1 VKHRPMALALR
12 VSPWLAGLAALA
24 LAACGPNGQP
34 GDDDGGDDDDGPSCA
49 NPAAESCT
57 GGRDE
62 DCDGLIDCEDTDCI
76 EEESCANCGELEHPE
91 ASLALPDGEGNSY
104 VSSLNFTGFSD
115 GQALTDVSKLLG
127 VCVNMEHSWLRD
139 LQIELSCPSGTSIV
153 LQMFLG
159 QTGSEV
165 FMGQPND
172 DDDVDPV
179 PGVGAEYCWTPNAVN
194 PPMLDYVNNSGFPGI
209 HDLPAGDYRSVTPMS
224 NLLNCPLNGR
234 WTIKV
239 TDLWAI
245 DNGYIFSW
253 GVKFDPSIVEDCA
266 NWPPI
271 GRDCGESRLEAS
283 DLPVST
289 LRKD

>member
-1 VKHRPMALALR
+1 VQLRPARAP
-12 VSPWLAGLAALA
+12 STWLTALAALT
-24 LAACGPNGQP
+24 LAACGPTSGADDDGG
-34 GDDDGGDDDDGPSCA
+34 GDDDGGPGCDDPVGEECSG
-49 NPAAESCT
+49 S
-57 GGRDE
+57 RDE
-62 DCDGLIDCEDTDCI
+62 DCDGLIDCDDPDCADVGG
-76 EEESCANCGELEHPE
+76 CANCGELQQLE

-104 VSSLNFTGFSD
+104 VSSLNFTGFAD
-115 GQALTDVSKLLG
+115 DMRLQDLSKFLG

-139 LQIELSCPSGTSIV
+139 LQIELSCPSGVTLV

-165 FMGQPND
+165 FMGTPD
-172 DDDVDPV
+172 DDDDIDPN
-179 PGVGAEYCWTPNAVN
+179 PGIGADYCWTPDAIN
-194 PPMLDYVNNSGFPGI
+194 PPMLTFVNQTDV
-209 HDLPAGDYRSVTPMS
+209 HDLPPGNYQSVTPMS
-224 NLLNCPLNGR
+224 NLIGCPLNGN

-271 GRDCGESRLEAS
+271 GRECGTSRFESS
-283 DLPVST
+283 DLPVLSA
-289 LRKD
+289 RKE